1 MTQLQASGTHETSR
15 APARLAAA
23 QQSADVGNRRRSR
36 AARRRGG
43 AGIPRDA
50 SDTAWPTD
58 RSTIAVAPFEV
69 LDPQLALWKEGMVD
83 VLSRNL
89 DGAGPIRTI
98 PPSASIKKWEG
109 HADRTVAT
117 AFGKR
122 VGAQLVVYGQ
132 LQPAGRDLVDAKVV
146 DRRHTARRGAD
157 RSTVP

>member
-1 MTQLQASGTHETSR
+1 MVLGAAAVPGYRALRR
-15 APARLAAA
+15 APATTGSL
-23 QQSADVGNRRRSR
+23 S
-36 AARRRGG
+36 
-43 AGIPRDA
+43 
-50 SDTAWPTD
+50 
-58 RSTIAVAPFEV
+58 IAVAPFDV

-89 DGAGPIRTI
+89 DGAGPIRSI

-132 LQPAGRDLVDAKVV
+132 LQPAGRDLVDAKVWIV
-146 DRRHTARRGAD
+146 DTQTRRGAD
-157 RSTVP
+157 RITVP